1 MGRRL
6 VKGEFG
12 VGFYFAPAAKTIL
25 FSSVCQ
31 KFAYSICFG
40 RVGILIVESKFIAV
54 FPLCYR

>member
-1 MGRRL
+1 L